1 MMQPYDF
8 PMRGRKQFSIIALTA
23 LTFFSMGVML
33 PPTADARPPRRKKR
47 RQRATTGK
55 LVLYCFVKGA
65 EVEIDGKP
73 VAKTPILQP
82 IELEPGDHR
91 VRVHK
96 RGHYEVEEIIT
107 ITRGQESEFEADLI
121 VYVGEVRITSNVKG
135 ATVAVGGKLVGTTP
149 FDKDIPA
156 GKVELTVQ
164 ANGYLPYRKKVN
176 IRVGQKH
183 HFDVILTTIPMIG
196 SSASSDSITNK
207 WWFWTIIGVVVAG
220 GTAAG
225 VVLGV
230 NKEGPKN
237 APFSTDLHLK

>member
-1 MMQPYDF
+1 MQPYDF

-23 LTFFSMGVML
+23 LAFFSMGVML
-33 PPTADARPPRRKKR
+33 PPTADARPPRSKKR

-65 EVEIDGKP
+65 NVEIDGKF
-73 VAKTPILQP
+73 VAKTPISKP
-82 IELEPGDHR
+82 IKLEPGDHR

-96 RGHYEVEEIIT
+96 RGHYEVEETIT

-121 VYVGEVRITSNVKG
+121 AYAGEVKITSNVKG
-135 ATVAVGGKLVGTTP
+135 STVAVGGKLVGTTP

-156 GKVELTVQ
+156 GKVDLTVQ
-164 ANGYLPYRKKVN
+164 ANGYLPYREKVT

-183 HFDVILTTIPMIG
+183 HFNVVLATIPQTG
-196 SSASSDSITNK
+196 SSASYDSIASK

-225 VVLGV
+225 VVLGG
-230 NKEGPKN
+230 NNGGAQD